1 MQTAPP
7 LELGP
12 QSFGKFAGFAKDK
25 SKSLWLLPAAVGGPV
40 LGSSV
45 PHVVA

>member
-1 MQTAPP
+1 MQTEPL

-25 SKSLWLLPAAVGGPV
+25 SKSLWLLPAVGGLV

-45 PHVVA
+45 SHVVA